1 MSGAV
6 VLPLCAGLLAAC
18 VSDGTAGES
27 AAEQTPVDA
36 HHSPADLRA
45 ELLALATQVSADH
58 GGRVGI
64 AVATG
69 EEVVHVGLTG
79 NSYAWSTVKVPVAV
93 VADREGVA
101 TEALIAASI
110 SNSDN
115 AAAYQLSR
123 AIDLDLDD
131 LAHAPELE
139 PLPGETFWPLTEQ
152 ALFAAQLPCLDTEG
166 TTYEAMA
173 DIVDW
178 QQYGLANIDGAHF
191 KGGWG
196 LDAPRVYALRQL
208 GTVPVEGGLI
218 GVALMTHPDDADH
231 DTGVDILD
239 ALSLGL
245 AELIDADAIA
255 PATSCGA

>member
-18 VSDGTAGES
+18 VSDGPSGES
-27 AAEQTPVDA
+27 AAETTPAVI
-36 HHSPADLRA
+36 HHDPADLRA
-45 ELLALATQVSADH
+45 ELLALAKRVSADH

-79 NSYAWSTVKVPVAV
+79 NSFAWSTVKVPVAV
-93 VADREGVA
+93 VADRKGVA
-101 TEALIAASI
+101 TPELIAASI

-115 AAAYQLSR
+115 AAAYQLSWS
-123 AIDLDLDD
+123 IDHDLEG

-139 PLPGETFWPLTEQ
+139 PLPGETFWPLPDQ
-152 ALFAAQLPCLDTEG
+152 ALFAAQLPCVDTEG
-166 TTYEAMA
+166 TTYDSMA

-196 LDAPRVYALRQL
+196 LDTPRVYALRQL

-218 GVALMTHPDDADH
+218 GVALITHPDDADH
-231 DTGVDILD
+231 DTGVEILD

-245 AELIDADAIA
+245 AKLIDAGAIA
-255 PATSCGA
+255 PATSCGP